1 VATLDAYL
9 CIVSKREVR
18 QYSDRPIAEDVLERI
33 LQAGRATGSSR
44 NRQQWRL
51 VVVRGQETLAQVAD
65 TVAAPEN
72 VRGCQLAIAVVLEN
86 QSPWDGGRL
95 AQNLMLAAWS
105 LGVGTCPNTPTPP
118 NRDEC
123 KRLLGLPDD
132 ADIVTILSC
141 GYPAEPV
148 PRGSDADAILAR
160 IDRKPLS
167 EIVRFVGE
175 GWVMSDG

>member
-1 VATLDAYL
+1 MDAYL
-9 CIVSKREVR
+9 NIVSKREVR
-18 QYSDRPIAEDVLERI
+18 SYTDQPIPDDVLERI

-44 NRQQWRL
+44 NRQQWSM
-51 VVVRGQETLAQVAD
+51 VVVRGREMLGRLAE

-72 VRGCQLAIAVVLEN
+72 VRECQVAIAVVLEN

-105 LGVGTCPNTPTPP
+105 LGVGTCPNTPVPP
-118 NRDEC
+118 QLDEC
-123 KRLLGLPDD
+123 KRLLGLSDA

-148 PRGSDADAILAR
+148 PRATDTDAILSR

-167 EIVRFVGE
+167 EIVRYVG
-175 GWVMSDG
+175 G